1 MNKTLSQAGAAG
13 AENRSA
19 SPGIQVVA
27 GAARVPDD
35 PLDLATLAT
44 DATERL
50 FQRIRDP
57 DRRPADE
64 DQEEE
69 KMDARRALDFAPV
82 GLLGLDEDAKVLWAN
97 RQAQRWIGPLQSCRG
112 VKLLDLLNEPAYV
125 GSCFSP
131 FESALATGRTTSA
144 TLRTGDNRWFSLQ
157 VTPTPLPAT
166 PLPPTPADESAP
178 ERLIAVMQD
187 VSVEALERQKLEALF
202 RASASLLDLL
212 PQEVT
217 SLTHEERVGLLR
229 ENIQHTTQ
237 DILNYNVIEVRLL
250 DPHDRRLIPLLS
262 IGLDDAARNRDL
274 HASPEGNGVTGY
286 VAATGVSYLCDDA
299 SEDRRYLQGF
309 EGARSSLTVPLKI
322 QDQVIGTFNVE
333 SPLRNAFTHRDLSFV
348 EIFSRS
354 IAAALNT
361 LDLLNAQKSNTAQES
376 FEAIHRAVALP
387 IDDILST
394 IGLLTQRVRE
404 SCGSSAQE
412 LGDRIQPF
420 IKTLNG
426 KAREVRRIIHE
437 TGEMMAPVPAALDEP
452 AASILRG
459 RRALVVDEEADTRN
473 ESHEMLKSYGVDVDT
488 SVCGETA
495 ICMIKSAG
503 PSETYDAIL
512 CAVHLADMEA
522 FEFYARLRTLV
533 DDPPMVLMRGYGY
546 DPHHNLQECVK
557 LGMSQSS
564 LIAKPLQESQVVS
577 VLERVVSKESTP
589 A

>member
-1 MNKTLSQAGAAG
+1 
-13 AENRSA
+13 
-19 SPGIQVVA
+19 
-27 GAARVPDD
+27 
-35 PLDLATLAT
+35 
-44 DATERL
+44 
-50 FQRIRDP
+50 
-57 DRRPADE
+57 
-64 DQEEE
+64 
-69 KMDARRALDFAPV
+69 MDARRALDFAPV

-97 RQAQRWIGPLQSCRG
+97 QQAQRWIGSLESCRG
-112 VKLLDLLNEPAYV
+112 VHLLDLLNEPAYV

-144 TLRTGDNRWFSLQ
+144 TLRTSDNRWYSLQ
-157 VTPTPLPAT
+157 VTPTPLSSGLREDAG
-166 PLPPTPADESAP
+166 P

-217 SLTHEERVGLLR
+217 TLTHEERVGLLR

-250 DPHDRRLIPLLS
+250 DPNDQRLVPLLS
-262 IGLDDAARNRDL
+262 IGLDDTARNRDL

-286 VAATGVSYLCDDA
+286 VAATGVSYLCDDTC
-299 SEDRRYLQGF
+299 EDRRYLQGF

-333 SPLRNAFTHRDLSFV
+333 SPHRNAFTHRDLSFV

-361 LDLLNAQKSNTAQES
+361 LDLLKAQKSNTAQES

-404 SCGSSAQE
+404 SCSSSNAEE
-412 LGDRIQPF
+412 LGERIQPF

-452 AASILRG
+452 AASALRG
-459 RRALVVDEEADTRN
+459 HRVLVVDEEADTRN

-503 PSETYDAIL
+503 PSETYDAVL

-533 DDPPMVLMRGYGY
+533 DDPPMILMRGYGY

-557 LGMSQSS
+557 LGMAQSN
-564 LIAKPLQESQVVS
+564 LIAKPLMEPQVVS
-577 VLERVVSKESTP
+577 ILERVLSKESTP

>member
-1 MNKTLSQAGAAG
+1 MNKALFQPGASG
-13 AENRSA
+13 SENRSA
-19 SPGIQVVA
+19 PNGIQVVA
-27 GAARVPDD
+27 GADRVPDD
-35 PLDLATLAT
+35 CLDGAMLAP

-50 FQRIRDP
+50 FQRIRDL

-64 DQEEE
+64 NEEDE
-69 KMDARRALDFAPV
+69 TMDARRALDFAPV

-97 RQAQRWIGPLQSCRG
+97 RQAQRWIGSLQDCRG
-112 VKLLDLLNEPAYV
+112 VRLLDLLNEPAYV

-144 TLRTGDNRWFSLQ
+144 TLRTGDSRWFSLQ
-157 VTPTPLPAT
+157 VTPTPLTLAPGEDA
-166 PLPPTPADESAP
+166 SP

-217 SLTHEERVGLLR
+217 TLTHEERVGLLR

-250 DPHDRRLIPLLS
+250 DHHDQRLVPLLS
-262 IGLDDAARNRDL
+262 IGLDDTARNRDL

-299 SEDRRYLQGF
+299 CEDRRYLQGF

-333 SPLRNAFTHRDLSFV
+333 SPHRNAFTHRDLSFV

-404 SCGSSAQE
+404 SCGSASAQE

-452 AASILRG
+452 AASTLRG
-459 RRALVVDEEADTRN
+459 HRVLVVDEEADTRN

-533 DDPPMVLMRGYGY
+533 DDPPMILMRGYGY

-557 LGMSQSS
+557 LGMPQSN
-564 LIAKPLQESQVVS
+564 LIAKPLLEAQTVS
-577 VLERVVSKESTP
+577 VLERVLSKESTP

>member
-1 MNKTLSQAGAAG
+1 MNIALSQAGVAG
-13 AENRSA
+13 AEKRSA
-19 SPGIQVVA
+19 PPGKQIIA
-27 GAARVPDD
+27 GSDGVQDD
-35 PLDLATLAT
+35 GLDLARRSPEPN
-44 DATERL
+44 DRR
-50 FQRIRDP
+50 FQQIRDP
-57 DRRPADE
+57 DRERTGETRQDE
-64 DQEEE
+64 Q
-69 KMDARRALDFAPV
+69 MDARRVLDFAPV

-97 RQAQRWIGPLQSCRG
+97 EQAQRWIGALQSCRG
-112 VKLLDLLNEPAYV
+112 VRLLDLLNEPAYV

-131 FESALATGRTTSA
+131 FESALATSRTTSA

-157 VTPTPLPAT
+157 VTPTPLP
-166 PLPPTPADESAP
+166 PAFGEESAP

-187 VSVEALERQKLEALF
+187 VSAEALERQKLEALF

-217 SLTHEERVGLLR
+217 TLTHEERVGLLR

-250 DPHDRRLIPLLS
+250 DPNDQRLIPLLS
-262 IGLDDAARNRDL
+262 IGLDDTARNRDL
-274 HASPEGNGVTGY
+274 YASPERNGVTGY
-286 VAATGVSYLCDDA
+286 VAATGVSYLCDDTC
-299 SEDRRYLQGF
+299 EDRRYLQGF

-322 QDQVIGTFNVE
+322 QEQVIGTFNVE
-333 SPLRNAFTHRDLSFV
+333 SPHRNAFTHRDLSFV

-404 SCGSSAQE
+404 SGAAASAQE
-412 LGDRIQPF
+412 LGERIQPF

-452 AASILRG
+452 AASVLRG
-459 RRALVVDEEADTRN
+459 HRVLVVDEEADVRN

-512 CAVHLADMEA
+512 CAVHLSDMES
-522 FEFYARLRTLV
+522 FEFYARLRALY
-533 DDPPMVLMRGYGY
+533 DDPPMIMMKGWGY
-546 DPHHNLQECVK
+546 DPHHNLQEAVK

-564 LIAKPLQESQVVS
+564 LVSKPLQEPQVVQ
-577 VLERVVSKESTP
+577 VLERVLSKESTP
-589 A
+589 V

>member
-1 MNKTLSQAGAAG
+1 
-13 AENRSA
+13 
-19 SPGIQVVA
+19 
-27 GAARVPDD
+27 
-35 PLDLATLAT
+35 
-44 DATERL
+44 
-50 FQRIRDP
+50 
-57 DRRPADE
+57 
-64 DQEEE
+64 
-69 KMDARRALDFAPV
+69 MDARRALDFAPV

-97 RQAQRWIGPLQSCRG
+97 RQAQRWIGPLESCRG
-112 VKLLDLLNEPAYV
+112 VKLLDLLKEPAYV

-157 VTPTPLPAT
+157 VTPAPLASE
-166 PLPPTPADESAP
+166 LREEASL

-217 SLTHEERVGLLR
+217 TLTHEERVGLLR

-250 DPHDRRLIPLLS
+250 DPHDQRLVPLLS
-262 IGLDDAARNRDL
+262 IGLDDTARNRDL

-299 SEDRRYLQGF
+299 CEDRRYLQGF

-404 SCGSSAQE
+404 SCSTANAQE

-459 RRALVVDEEADTRN
+459 RRALVVDEEADVRN

-564 LIAKPLQESQVVS
+564 LIAKPLQETQVVS
-577 VLERVVSKESTP
+577 VLERIVSKESTP